1 MYLMPM
7 LFKTFNRVFIIYASK
22 HTARGMTEALNP
34 YVGHRFNVRKIATIS
49 SLRTSEIGYDLAE
62 QEYLLVVSV
71 IQDFALSSTDV
82 TNISANVT
90 ASQLNRIH
98 E

>member
-7 LFKTFNRVFIIYASK
+7 SFKTFNRVFIIYASK

-49 SLRTSEIGYDLAE
+49 ALLKVISS
-62 QEYLLVVSV
+62 YLL
-71 IQDFALSSTDV
+71 
-82 TNISANVT
+82 ISIVH
-90 ASQLNRIH
+90 SQNK
-98 E
+98 